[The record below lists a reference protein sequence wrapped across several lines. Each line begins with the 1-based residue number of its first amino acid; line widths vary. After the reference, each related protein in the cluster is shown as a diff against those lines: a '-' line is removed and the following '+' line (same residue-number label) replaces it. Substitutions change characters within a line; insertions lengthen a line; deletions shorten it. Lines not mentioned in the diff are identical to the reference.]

1 MPEFIKRLVC
11 TLRGHFYRPMCES
24 KSVLSGKYSR
34 YRKTYFC
41 FTCDRCKKKTKWIPT
56 GQLEAFN
63 IKHCPTWGKQGSDSQ
78 GYRKKG

>member
-1 MPEFIKRLVC
+1 MIK
-11 TLRGHFYRPMCES
+11 GHFYRPMCES
-24 KSVLSGKYSR
+24 KTMLSGKYSR

-56 GQLEAFN
+56 RQLDAFN

-78 GYRKKG
+78 GYRKKN